1 MTPLWTPRPWQHQM
15 IDHLLSHDRCAL
27 WADMGMGK
35 SSTTLI
41 ALDAL
46 ELAGDTGKSLILGPL
61 RVARDTW
68 PDEVTKW
75 AQLTGKKVQPIIGSA
90 DGRRAALRNDKAS
103 IYTMNYDNLPWL
115 LEHLGGQW
123 PFPNVIPD
131 EARRLKGHRL
141 KQGGAR
147 TQALAEV
154 AFTHIRRMWLLT
166 GRPASNG
173 LIDLWGQTWFI
184 DQGFRLGRS
193 FDAFQNRWFGYQ
205 RARDAVN
212 ANQTHVKR
220 VVFPHAQAEIQD
232 LLRDVCLT
240 VDPKDWFK
248 VDEPIQRTVSV
259 KLPFK
264 ARTHYREMEKEL
276 FTQLADYEVE
286 AFGAAAKSIKCLQLA
301 SGFGY
306 VEQATEKWVVTH
318 DEKIEA
324 LRSIVEE
331 VDGLLLVAY
340 NFKANL
346 ARLLK
351 AFPEA
356 VDLSTKAGMARFKAG
371 EAPIGFGHPA
381 SMGHG
386 VDGLQDHC
394 HNAAFFD
401 QWWDMDQRDQFI
413 GRIGPTRQH
422 QGGFDRVVT
431 LYDIVAE
438 DTVDELVLERHE
450 SKRSVQE
457 ILLEALKRRKG
468 S

>member
-1 MTPLWTPRPWQHQM
+1 MSDIWTPRPWQHQM

-35 SSTTLI
+35 SSVTAI
-41 ALDAL
+41 ALDAIA
-46 ELAGDTGKSLILGPL
+46 LAGEPGPTLILGPL
-61 RVARDTW
+61 AVARDTW
-68 PDEVTKW
+68 PDEFRKW
-75 AQLTGKKVQPIIGSA
+75 SQLSGRKVQPIIGTL
-90 DGRRAALRNDKAS
+90 DERRAALRNDKADA
-103 IYTMNYDNLPWL
+103 YCMNYDNLPWL
-115 LEHLGGQW
+115 LETLGGEW
-123 PFPNVIPD
+123 PFVNVVPD

-141 KQGGAR
+141 KQGGKR
-147 TQALAEV
+147 TEALAQI
-154 AFTHIRRMWLLT
+154 AFTKVRRWWNLT
-166 GRPASNG
+166 GRPAPNG
-173 LIDLWGQTWFI
+173 LVDLWGQTWFI

-205 RARDAVN
+205 RAKDAVSS
-212 ANQTHVKR
+212 NQTR
-220 VVFPHAQAEIQD
+220 VQRIVFPHAQVEIQD

-248 VDEPIQRTVSV
+248 VDDPVMRTVSV

-264 ARTHYREMEKEL
+264 ARTHYREMEKEF
-276 FTQLADYEVE
+276 FTELEGHE
-286 AFGAAAKSIKCLQLA
+286 IESFGGATKSMRCLQLA
-301 SGFGY
+301 SGSLYLDETCTTWG
-306 VEQATEKWVVTH
+306 VTH

-324 LRSIVEE
+324 LRSILAEACGPV
-331 VDGLLLVAY
+331 LVAY
-340 NFKANL
+340 HFKSNK

-351 AFPEA
+351 AFPEG

-371 EAPIGFGHPA
+371 EAEVGFGHAA

-386 VDGLQDHC
+386 VDGLQAHC
-394 HNAAFFD
+394 CTAAFFD
-401 QWWDMDQRDQFI
+401 QWWDLDQRDQFI

-422 QGGFDRVVT
+422 QSGFDRVVT
-431 LYDIVAE
+431 VYDIVAE

-468 S
+468 